1 VTHVRTEKL
10 PDLAES
16 SLDAVQ
22 HYLQGGRPV
31 VAPCTRT
38 LTTTCLVILIIWRC
52 FGERMSLVGMLQ
64 YHVWVQGLENV
75 FRWDKNEVR
84 MFI

>member
-1 VTHVRTEKL
+1 
-10 PDLAES
+10 
-16 SLDAVQ
+16 
-22 HYLQGGRPV
+22 
-31 VAPCTRT
+31 
-38 LTTTCLVILIIWRC
+38 
-52 FGERMSLVGMLQ
+52 MSLAGMLQ